1 MLMKKLICFFNLCLL
16 LVSCGHKSQVS
27 LVSLVNPLMGT
38 ESTFEFSH
46 GNTYPAVAVPWGMNF
61 WSPQTGENGSGWMYT
76 YKDSLIRAFARH
88 TSLVRGS
95 MIMEH
100 SPLCPY
106 GVN

>member
-46 GNTYPAVAVPWGMNF
+46 GNHLP
-61 WSPQTGENGSGWMYT
+61 GSGCTLGDEFLESADRRKW
-76 YKDSLIRAFARH
+76 K
-88 TSLVRGS
+88 
-95 MIMEH
+95 
-100 SPLCPY
+100 
-106 GVN
+106 

>member
-61 WSPQTGENGSGWMYT
+61 WSPQTGENGSR
-76 YKDSLIRAFARH
+76 KDDLGRYRIYRR
-88 TSLVRGS
+88 RN
-95 MIMEH
+95 E
-100 SPLCPY
+100 SPDKES
-106 GVN
+106 

>member
-46 GNTYPAVAVPWGMNF
+46 GNTYLAVAVPV
-61 WSPQTGENGSGWMYT
+61 SYT
-76 YKDSLIRAFARH
+76 HL
-88 TSLVRGS
+88 TL
-95 MIMEH
+95 
-100 SPLCPY
+100 PTTPY
-106 GVN
+106 V

>member
-46 GNTYPAVAVPWGMNF
+46 GNTYPAVAVPGDEFLESADRRKWK
-61 WSPQTGENGSGWMYT
+61 WL
-76 YKDSLIRAFARH
+76 DVHI
-88 TSLVRGS
+88 
-95 MIMEH
+95 
-100 SPLCPY
+100 
-106 GVN
+106 

>member
-46 GNTYPAVAVPWGMNF
+46 W
-61 WSPQTGENGSGWMYT
+61 QL
-76 YKDSLIRAFARH
+76 LIRQW
-88 TSLVRGS
+88 LYPG
-95 MIMEH
+95 
-100 SPLCPY
+100 
-106 GVN
+106 G